1 MTGNKKGSS
10 RPILRVNFIP
20 GDKLSS

>member
-1 MTGNKKGSS
+1 MTGNKKGSP